1 MDKQILVS
9 TWVLEQ
15 WAVNARGEQ
24 EYWIDNNN
32 DGLAGY
38 FGGRAAAYEFLLAEY
53 AKDQCHGLLI
63 N

>member
-15 WAVNARGEQ
+15 WIENARGEQ
-24 EYWIDNNN
+24 EYWVENKN

-38 FGGRAAAYEFLLAEY
+38 YAGRAGAYEFLLSEY
-53 AKDQCHGLLI
+53 A
-63 N
+63 NN

>member
-1 MDKQILVS
+1 MEKQILVS

-32 DGLAGY
+32 DGLANY
-38 FGGRAAAYEFLLAEY
+38 FGGRAAAYEFLLSEY
-53 AKDQCHGLLI
+53 AKD
-63 N
+63 